1 MIRFAYR
8 KKGLPMKRTIVL
20 WAMLFA
26 VSPGFAYKTRV
37 DFDHGTHFSSYKT
50 YSWADSADGA
60 PQEALFPN
68 QLMRERVA
76 SYIEEALAARGF
88 KRVPAGGDLLISYR
102 INVTQEPVYTTFS
115 NGFGPGWG
123 GWDSG
128 WGSGWGSGFSTT
140 TVQSYYEGTVVIN
153 MVDANHQK
161 LVFQGAS
168 SQDISSRAEK
178 NTKRLCKA
186 VNEIFEKY
194 PPQR

>member
-1 MIRFAYR
+1 
-8 KKGLPMKRTIVL
+8 MKRTIVL

-50 YSWADSADGA
+50 YSWGDSADGTSRDS
-60 PQEALFPN
+60 LFPN

-76 SYIEEALAARGF
+76 AYIEEALAARGY
-88 KRVPAGGDLLISYR
+88 KRVPSGGDLVISYR
-102 INVTQEPVYTTFS
+102 IDVTQEPVYTTFS
-115 NGFGPGWG
+115 NGFGPAW
-123 GWDSG
+123 GWDNG
-128 WGSGWGSGFSTT
+128 WGWGSGFSTT
-140 TVQSYYEGTVVIN
+140 TVQSYYEGTVVID

-168 SQDISSRAEK
+168 SQDISSRPEK

-186 VNEIFEKY
+186 VQEIFEKY